1 MKVSST
7 CNIVKGMLC
16 ARGVLLLMTDADGAT
31 KIRDLEKLETEV
43 FSYKVNALQIIIPAI
58 CLKIGCIIRKS
69 SVQKIKRTIIAR

>member
-43 FSYKVNALQIIIPAI
+43 IFIQNK
-58 CLKIGCIIRKS
+58 CIRNKYCCNLS
-69 SVQKIKRTIIAR
+69 EDWMHNKEK